1 MNTLVRY
8 FAAVDYTDTD
18 LLRAWQRAKQWAI
31 QQYPRYNATI
41 TQKGNGYVVHLARAF
56 EYV

>member
-1 MNTLVRY
+1 MDNRVRY
-8 FAAVDYTDTD
+8 FAAVDYTDAD
-18 LLRAWQRAKQWAI
+18 LLNAWQRAKQWAA

-41 TQKGNGYVVHLARAF
+41 TQRGNGYVVRLAKAF